1 MKYIVEESLTNFRFW
16 AGAKDR
22 AAMLTY
28 DELEQVG
35 DYLEQLGGE
44 EPLTDTQVNDLF
56 WFEFD
61 FVVRE
66 ILGYEYDEQRDE
78 IIRNN

>member
-1 MKYIVEESLTNFRFW
+1 MSNW
-16 AGAKDR
+16 
-22 AAMLTY
+22 
-28 DELEQVG
+28 
-35 DYLEQLGGE
+35 GGE
-44 EPLTDTQVNDLF
+44 EPLTDTQINDLF

-66 ILGYEYDEQRDE
+66 ILGYEYDEQKDE

>member
-35 DYLEQLGGE
+35 DYLEQLGG
-44 EPLTDTQVNDLF
+44 
-56 WFEFD
+56 
-61 FVVRE
+61 
-66 ILGYEYDEQRDE
+66 G
-78 IIRNN
+78 RNPYRYADK

>member
-22 AAMLTY
+22 AAMLTFS
-28 DELEQVG
+28 ELEQVE
-35 DYLEQLGGE
+35 DYLDELGGE
-44 EPLTDTQVNDLF
+44 ETLTDTQINDLF

-66 ILGYEYDEQRDE
+66 ILGYEYDEQKDV